1 MASFRNGRGGV
12 ALRSLYA
19 FSEAFMPLIRAV
31 VCGLVTALL
40 AAASL
45 AQDSPQL
52 APPTPLSRP
61 AVAPASAPV
70 AQTAALTR
78 QDVESWL
85 DGYMPYA
92 LQRGDVAGAVVVVIK
107 GGQVLLEKGYG
118 YADVATRR
126 PVDPQTTL
134 FRPGSVSKLFT
145 WTAVMQQV
153 EQGKINLDEDV
164 NTYLDFKIPAY
175 QGRPVTM
182 RNLMTHTA
190 GFEEDLKNLLTYDP
204 KGVPLLDQVLKAR
217 IPARIFPPGHVPA
230 YSNYGAALA
239 GYIVQ
244 RTSGQAFDAYVEQHI
259 FAPLG
264 MSHASFRQPLPPALA
279 PLMASGYMRA
289 SGKASSYE
297 MIGLAPAGSSA
308 MSGDDMAHFMIAH
321 LQDGEYQGQRIL
333 QPATAQMM
341 HGTPLT
347 TISPQLHRMLL
358 GFYETDRNGHRAIA
372 HGGDSRVFH
381 SDLELL
387 PDDHV
392 GLFVSMNSVGRDG
405 AVGPIRT
412 ALFDDFTDRYFP
424 GPALQG
430 QVSPQAAKADAAL
443 VSGDYDGSRRVQ
455 SNFMSL
461 LYLLQTT
468 KLTADASGHV
478 SSSALLG
485 LGGQA
490 KTFEEVAPLVWREI
504 GGKDR
509 LAAKLVNGKVA
520 MWAADDESPFM
531 VFTPAP
537 AWRNG
542 AWLWPLTQA
551 SLAALLLTALLWPVT
566 ALARRRYRAAF
577 PLQGRAATSYR
588 AVRVGAAAASL
599 LMVTWLVTE
608 LVMLQ
613 TFSLGPGLDPWILLL
628 HLLSIVLFPFALVA
642 AAWNAWVVWR
652 TRSGWRG
659 GFAKGWSIVL
669 TASTLIL
676 LWVALVYH
684 LIGLGLG
691 Y

>member
-1 MASFRNGRGGV
+1 
-12 ALRSLYA
+12 
-19 FSEAFMPLIRAV
+19 
-31 VCGLVTALL
+31 
-40 AAASL
+40 
-45 AQDSPQL
+45 
-52 APPTPLSRP
+52 
-61 AVAPASAPV
+61 
-70 AQTAALTR
+70 
-78 QDVESWL
+78 
-85 DGYMPYA
+85 
-92 LQRGDVAGAVVVVIK
+92 
-107 GGQVLLEKGYG
+107 
-118 YADVATRR
+118 
-126 PVDPQTTL
+126 
-134 FRPGSVSKLFT
+134 
-145 WTAVMQQV
+145 
-153 EQGKINLDEDV
+153 
-164 NTYLDFKIPAY
+164 
-175 QGRPVTM
+175 M

-190 GFEEDLKNLLTYDP
+190 GFEEDLKNLLTYDS
-204 KGVPLLDQVLKAR
+204 KGPPPLGQVLKAR
-217 IPARIFPPGHVPA
+217 IPARIFPPGQVPA

-244 RTSGQAFDAYVEQHI
+244 RTSGQPFDAYVEQHI

-264 MSHASFRQPLPPALA
+264 MHHASFRQPLPPALR
-279 PLMASGYMRA
+279 PLMAKGYMRA
-289 SGKASSYE
+289 SGKPSSYE

-341 HGTPLT
+341 HDTPLT

-358 GFYETDRNGHRAIA
+358 GFYESDRNGHRVIA

-392 GLFVSMNSVGRDG
+392 GLFISMNSVGRDG
-405 AVGPIRT
+405 AAGPIRT
-412 ALFDDFTDRYFP
+412 ALFDDFADRYFP

-430 QVSPQAAKADAAL
+430 RVSAQQAKADAAL
-443 VSGDYDGSRRVQ
+443 VSGDYDGSRRTQ
-455 SNFMSL
+455 TTFMSL
-461 LYLLQTT
+461 LNLLQSV
-468 KLTADASGHV
+468 KLTADASGHI
-478 SSSALLG
+478 SSPALLG

-490 KTFEEVAPLVWREI
+490 KSFEEVAPLVWREV

-531 VFTPAP
+531 VFLPAK

-551 SLAALLLTALLWPVT
+551 SLAALLLTAALWPVA
-566 ALARRRYRAAF
+566 ALARRRYRAEF
-577 PLQGRAATSYR
+577 PLQGQAAVSHR
-588 AVRVGAAAASL
+588 AVRAGAAASSL
-599 LMVTWLVTE
+599 LMAAWLVTE

-628 HLLSIVLFPFALVA
+628 HLLSIVVFPPAFAA

-652 TRSGWRG
+652 TRPGWRG
-659 GFAKGWSIVL
+659 GFAKGWSLVL
-669 TASTLIL
+669 AVSTLTL

-684 LIGLGLG
+684 LSRPRPGLLTPVRRGGHERESCDDDFGLRARPAHALPAVPGRRDGGGLRQDGAGPAGLGGRAVPGRMGAGGRDGHHRPARNGPRPRRGRRRAGARARRRQYRGRRSCPLG
-691 Y
+691 VGPRCGAGGGPGPG